1 MEKQTTKTQD
11 SITAAKELIAA
22 EEKKQ
27 GDAAVA
33 ILKKA
38 IEEIDKMG
46 FSVVP
51 CGSFVGNQ
59 MNASIQVLKKK
70 T

>member
-1 MEKQTTKTQD
+1 MAKENTKTQD

-27 GDAAVA
+27 GEAAVA

-38 IEEIDKMG
+38 IQEIDKLG
-46 FSVVP
+46 FVVAP
-51 CGSFVGNQ
+51 CGAFTGNTIKV
-59 MNASIQVLKKK
+59 SIQVLKKN
-70 T
+70 

>member
-1 MEKQTTKTQD
+1 MAKTNTKTQD
-11 SITAAKELIAA
+11 SITAAKELLAA

-38 IEEIDKMG
+38 IEKIDKLEEEKPI
-46 FSVVP
+46 V
-51 CGSFVGNQ
+51 
-59 MNASIQVLKKK
+59 
-70 T
+70 

>member
-1 MEKQTTKTQD
+1 MKPTNLKKIDQVQ
-11 SITAAKELIAA
+11 AAKDLLAA

-38 IEEIDKMG
+38 VEEIDKLG
-46 FSVVP
+46 FIVVP
-51 CGSFVGNQ
+51 CGAFTGNS
-59 MNASIQVLKKK
+59 MKASIQVLKKQS
-70 T
+70 

>member
-1 MEKQTTKTQD
+1 MENQEQTNEAAIK
-11 SITAAKELIAA
+11 SAKELLDA

-38 IEEIDKMG
+38 I
-46 FSVVP
+46 
-51 CGSFVGNQ
+51 Q
-59 MNASIQVLKKK
+59 
-70 T
+70 

>member
-1 MEKQTTKTQD
+1 MKPNNTKKLDEVQ
-11 SITAAKELIAA
+11 AAKELLAA

-38 IEEIDKMG
+38 VEDIDKLG
-46 FSVVP
+46 FMVVP
-51 CGSFVGNQ
+51 CGAFTGNA
-59 MNASIQVLKKK
+59 MKASIQVLKKQA
-70 T
+70 

>member
-1 MEKQTTKTQD
+1 MELNQETSKND
-11 SITAAKELIAA
+11 ITAAKELLAA

-38 IEEIDKMG
+38 VEDIDKLG
-46 FSVVP
+46 FAVVP
-51 CGSFVGNQ
+51 CGAFTGNA
-59 MNASIQVLKKK
+59 MKASIQVLKKQA
-70 T
+70 

>member
-1 MEKQTTKTQD
+1 MSTTKPNNKKQT
-11 SITAAKELIAA
+11 AVEEAKALLLA

-38 IEEIDKMG
+38 IEEIDKLG
-46 FSVVP
+46 FAVVP
-51 CGSFVGNQ
+51 CGAFQGNA
-59 MNASIQVLKKK
+59 MKASIQVLKK
-70 T
+70 

>member
-1 MEKQTTKTQD
+1 MINTENKNDIEK
-11 SITAAKELIAA
+11 AKALILA

-38 IEEIDKMG
+38 IEEIDKLG
-46 FSVVP
+46 FAVVP
-51 CGSFVGNQ
+51 CGTFQGNFIKA
-59 MNASIQVLKKK
+59 NIQVIKKN
-70 T
+70 

>member
-1 MEKQTTKTQD
+1 MKPTKEPKTD
-11 SITAAKELIAA
+11 EITAAKQLLAA

-38 IEEIDKMG
+38 VEEIDKLG
-46 FSVVP
+46 FMVIP

-59 MNASIQVLKKK
+59 MKASIQVLKKK
-70 T
+70 V